1 VSSKRKHAL
10 IAVAAGLLVVGAA
23 TAIGAT
29 ELHVSKSVTS
39 SQSITPTGAGGLGG
53 PPGLGRPGPGVGGGR
68 FGGGFRGGG
77 FFGGLSVAATYL
89 GVSQA
94 TLQAD
99 LAGGKTL
106 AQVAKGQGKTAN
118 ELVSAMVAA
127 TRKQLDTQVL
137 AGRFTEQQEATIVAS
152 IEQRYRD
159 LVDATMSGPGGFGR
173 GFGGDGG
180 GFGGSSGSG
189 GFGGGQGQ
197 GGGQGSLGN
206 GTVPA

>member
-1 VSSKRKHAL
+1 MSSKRKHAL

-29 ELHVSKSVTS
+29 ELHVSKSVTI
-39 SQSITPTGAGGLGG
+39 SQSISPTGAGGLGLGG
-53 PPGLGRPGPGVGGGR
+53 PPGLGRPGPGFGGGR

-118 ELVSAMVAA
+118 ELVSAMVAG

-159 LVDATMSGPGGFGR
+159 LVNGTRSGPGGFGR

-180 GFGGSSGSG
+180 GFGG
-189 GFGGGQGQ
+189 FGGAQGP
-197 GGGQGSLGN
+197 GSGQGSFGN

>member
-1 VSSKRKHAL
+1 MSSKRKHAL

-29 ELHVSKSVTS
+29 QLHVSKSVTI

-53 PPGLGRPGPGVGGGR
+53 PPGLGRPGPGFGGGR
-68 FGGGFRGGG
+68 FSGGFRGGG

-137 AGRFTEQQEATIVAS
+137 AGRFTEQQEGTIVAS
-152 IEQRYRD
+152 IEQRYGD
-159 LVDATMSGPGGFGR
+159 LVNGTRSGPGGFGR

-180 GFGGSSGSG
+180 GFGGSG

-197 GGGQGSLGN
+197 GGGQGSFGN

>member
-1 VSSKRKHAL
+1 VSSQRKHVL

-29 ELHVSKSVTS
+29 QLHVSKGVTI
-39 SQSITPTGAGGLGG
+39 SQSIAPTGAGGLGG
-53 PPGLGRPGPGVGGGR
+53 PPGLGRPGPGFGGGR
-68 FGGGFRGGG
+68 FGGGFGGGG

-106 AQVAKGQGKTAN
+106 AQVAKAQGKTAD
-118 ELVSAMVAA
+118 ELVTAMVAA
-127 TRKQLDTQVL
+127 TRRQLDAQVS
-137 AGRFTEQQEATIVAS
+137 AGRFSEQQEATIVAS

-159 LVDATMSGPGGFGR
+159 LVNGTRAGPGGFGR

-180 GFGGSSGSG
+180 GFGG
-189 GFGGGQGQ
+189 FGGGP
-197 GGGQGSLGN
+197 GQGSGQGSFGN